1 MKSFRDNWSDWKRF
15 YQLESLDLLNELDPL
30 LTQTTNDEVSVTNLD
45 EDKREAFTNPY
56 PEYHEESYNDDIYL
70 TENDNRN
77 IFHIF
82 VDATE
87 AKEDWFS

>member
-1 MKSFRDNWSDWKRF
+1 MKSFRDNWSDWKKF
-15 YQLESLDLLNELDPL
+15 YQLESLDLLSELDPL

-56 PEYHEESYNDDIYL
+56 AEYDEESYNDDIYL
-70 TENDNRN
+70 TEDDNRY